1 MELKSTAKL
10 ISNSIVSHKD
20 IDREKHSGNR
30 QFNQWKNTSLGK
42 THLLS
47 KTLSMLPK
55 IKEQEL
61 LDEQEPNISSW
72 EKYLIWNKN

>member
-1 MELKSTAKL
+1 M
-10 ISNSIVSHKD
+10 
-20 IDREKHSGNR
+20 
-30 QFNQWKNTSLGK
+30 KNVSLGQ

>member
-1 MELKSTAKL
+1 
-10 ISNSIVSHKD
+10 VSHKD

-30 QFNQWKNTSLGK
+30 QFNWNEK
-42 THLLS
+42 TPHSEKKTYLLS

-61 LDEQEPNISSW
+61 LDEQEPNISS
-72 EKYLIWNKN
+72 